1 MVYKYAINRVGYIA
15 YFKKICY
22 NYDIS
27 HIRKV
32 VYRDL
37 YFFGHR
43 AIPKN
48 IENELQIVLIDLIKN
63 KDVNLF
69 YVGNNGDF
77 DALVRKELNL
87 LKSTFPHINYYVV
100 LAYMPKENNILNTYN
115 FSDTIY
121 PDGLEFTPPKYA
133 IDKRNRWMLNKS
145 DYVVT
150 YVKTTFGGA
159 YKFKKLAEKKGK
171 TVINLA
177 DK

>member
-1 MVYKYAINRVGYIA
+1 MW
-15 YFKKICY
+15 
-22 NYDIS
+22 DIS
-27 HIRKV
+27 HISRKYV
-32 VYRDL
+32 IITIYPIYERLFIVICT
-37 YFFGHR
+37 FFGHR